1 MTPPSID
8 RLHDLLARQAT
19 EPLTLAEE
27 AELAALLV
35 KWPHVDPE
43 AFELAAAAIELALTP
58 ADAAP
63 LPPALAHAVAADAAA
78 YFAAPPARRRAFRP
92 LGLASPLRPRRAA
105 WFAAGAGWA
114 VAASALLAVVLLRPT
129 REPSV
134 AERRE
139 QLRPT
144 AARFVNAPGQP
155 AAEVV
160 WDAQTQRG
168 VFEVTGLPPNDPAKS
183 QYQLWLIDADRAG
196 QANDRVDGGV
206 FDVRPDGT
214 ALVAVSPSL
223 KVFRAAAFA
232 VTEEPP
238 GGVVV
243 SNVPATLR
251 VLLRPA
257 GR

>member
-1 MTPPSID
+1 VTPPSID

-19 EPLTLAEE
+19 EPLTPAEE
-27 AELAALLV
+27 AELASLLV

-43 AFELAAAAIELALTP
+43 GYELAAAAIELALAP
-58 ADAAP
+58 SDAAP
-63 LPPALAHAVAADAAA
+63 LPPAMTHAVTADAAA
-78 YFAAPPARRRAFRP
+78 YFATPAARRPAFRP
-92 LGLASPLRPRRAA
+92 RTLATPSRPRRTA
-105 WFAAGAGWA
+105 WLAAGVGWA
-114 VAASALLAVVLLRPT
+114 VAASALLAVALFRPARALT
-129 REPSV
+129 V

-160 WDAQTQRG
+160 WDAQSQRG

-183 QYQLWLIDADRAG
+183 QYQLWVIDADRAG

>member
-8 RLHDLLARQAT
+8 RLHDLLVRQVT
-19 EPLTLAEE
+19 EPLTPAEE
-27 AELAALLV
+27 AELASLLA

-43 AFELAAAAIELALTP
+43 AFELAAAAIDVALTP
-58 ADAAP
+58 ADVAP
-63 LPPALAHAVAADAAA
+63 LPPALTRAVEADAAA
-78 YFAAPPARRRAFRP
+78 YFATPAARRAAFRP
-92 LGLASPLRPRRAA
+92 LGSATPVRPRRAA
-105 WFAAGAGWA
+105 WLAAGAGWA
-114 VAASALLAVVLLRPT
+114 VAASALLAVALFRPA
-129 REPSV
+129 RDLSV

-155 AAEVV
+155 TAEVV
-160 WDAQTQRG
+160 WDAQSQRG
-168 VFEVTGLPPNDPAKS
+168 VLEVTGLPPNDPAKG
-183 QYQLWLIDADRAG
+183 QYQLWVIDADRVG

-206 FDVRPDGT
+206 FDVKPDGT
-214 ALVAVSPSL
+214 ALVVVSPSL

-251 VLLRPA
+251 VVLRPA